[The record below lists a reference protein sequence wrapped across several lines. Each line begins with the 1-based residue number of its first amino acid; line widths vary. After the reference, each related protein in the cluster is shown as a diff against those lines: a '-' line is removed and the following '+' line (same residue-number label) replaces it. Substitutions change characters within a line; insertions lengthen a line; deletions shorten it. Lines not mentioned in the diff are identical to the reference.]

1 MQGIVFNIKRFALH
15 DGPGIRTTVFLK
27 GCPQACWWCHNPEGL
42 NADLSNGIGE
52 RQTAAQ
58 VVREIEKEII
68 FYDESGGGATFSGGE
83 PLMQPEFLAALT
95 DECRKK
101 EIHIALDTTG
111 CVSPRVF
118 NSLMD
123 KVDLFLYDL
132 KIMENKEHIK
142 YTGTSNQYVLK
153 NLKTLSQKEKN
164 VIIRFPMIPAITD
177 TRENVTAIAIFAA
190 GLRGIRDIQ
199 VLPFHR
205 TAEQKYRR
213 LNIEY
218 KMNGVMPPTPERI
231 REVEHTF
238 ETYGLKVTTE

>member
-1 MQGIVFNIKRFALH
+1 MQGVVFNIKRFALH

-42 NADLSNGIGE
+42 NPGLSNGIGE
-52 RQTAAQ
+52 RKTAAQ
-58 VVREIEKEII
+58 VMEEIEKEVI

-83 PLMQPEFLAALT
+83 PLMQPEFLAALM

-101 EIHIALDTTG
+101 QIHVALDTTG
-111 CVSPRVF
+111 CVSPGRF
-118 NSLMD
+118 NSLVD
-123 KVDLFLYDL
+123 KADLFLYDL
-132 KIMENKEHIK
+132 KIMDDQQHIK
-142 YTGTSNQYVLK
+142 YTGTSNRYALE

-164 VIIRFPMIPAITD
+164 VIIRFPMIPGITD
-177 TRENVTAIAIFAA
+177 NDENVTAIAVFIS
-190 GLRGIRDIQ
+190 GLRGIHHLH

-231 REVEHTF
+231 REVKQAF
-238 ETYGLKVTTE
+238 EAYGLKVTKE